1 MTRFALLLLAPWLLV
16 SCGRESAPEAE
27 REQAQAAAPVA
38 PSATPAPAGGPE
50 ADPASCVTYDNA
62 YASAP
67 LMRVRGA
74 ADSQVRFQDRAEACP
89 ATGSCDWRR
98 DGYVIGGDV
107 VLASAEVNGFR
118 CVYAGTAKGDLAAGF
133 LPATELEP
141 VSDAAPAEP
150 QAFEGRWR
158 HLGEN
163 EIVFT
168 RSGGALTARGQ
179 ATYDTGVPGGV
190 NTGEFEGP
198 VTLQDGTVRYAG
210 EGCTVSARLRGP
222 FLVVEDKNGCGGL
235 NVSFGGVYTRVSA

>member
-1 MTRFALLLLAPWLLV
+1 MTRLALLLLAPLLLI

-27 REQAQAAAPVA
+27 REQAQAAAPAA
-38 PSATPAPAGGPE
+38 PSATPAPGGGPE

-89 ATGSCDWRR
+89 ATGACGWRR

-133 LPATELEP
+133 LPRHTHQAAETSIMLTLVAAGLGVALLPESVLALHVDGVRFVP
-141 VSDAAPAEP
+141 VADDVHIDLALAWRREDRSPA
-150 QAFEGRWR
+150 
-158 HLGEN
+158 L
-163 EIVFT
+163 
-168 RSGGALTARGQ
+168 
-179 ATYDTGVPGGV
+179 
-190 NTGEFEGP
+190 
-198 VTLQDGTVRYAG
+198 
-210 EGCTVSARLRGP
+210 ARLLDALEANG
-222 FLVVEDKNGCGGL
+222 FLVPDAGIPDPTAPDVTPLGG
-235 NVSFGGVYTRVSA
+235 TR